1 MSKKPVQQ
9 QPDLLQRAV
18 MQAERQRMA
27 PEDRAAVVYLLKQL
41 LLECVG
47 TPMTAR
53 SADE

>member
-1 MSKKPVQQ
+1 MSNKPVQQ
-9 QPDLLQRAV
+9 QPDLLQRAA

-27 PEDRAAVVYLLKQL
+27 PEVRATVVCLLKQL

-47 TPMTAR
+47 TSAAAR